1 MIAAIITAVAVGLAG
16 PTVGSYLVQRKM
28 SLLGD
33 GIGHVA
39 LTGVALGTIAGAA
52 LNLSNANA
60 LAVPGAMIVSLAGA
74 LIVDQMQSRGR
85 VAADVA
91 LALMFYG
98 GAAAGVVLFE
108 ISGGDHETF
117 EAALF
122 GSLSDVSPGIA
133 ILTSLGAVAVIA
145 LAFGFRRILFAAT
158 HDPEFA
164 LASGIPVRGLT
175 MALSAAAAIV
185 ITLAMQA
192 VGLVL
197 VGGLMIVPVA
207 IAQLHAGS
215 FARTM
220 LRACLYGGAVALVGA
235 ILTVR
240 WDIESGGLI
249 VVASVLLYATVATI
263 AARKAKSATG
273 LAGA

>member
-1 MIAAIITAVAVGLAG
+1 MIAALITAVAVGLAG
-16 PTVGSYLVQRKM
+16 PSVGAYLVQRKI

-33 GIGHVA
+33 GLGHVA
-39 LTGVALGTIAGAA
+39 LTGVALGTMAGTA
-52 LNLSNANA
+52 LGLANQNA
-60 LAVPGAMIVSLAGA
+60 LVVPGAMIVALIGA
-74 LIVDQMQSRGR
+74 LIVDRLQTRRG

-108 ISGGDHETF
+108 VSGGDHETF

-122 GSLSDVSPGIA
+122 GSLGDVSM
-133 ILTSLGAVAVIA
+133 LTGVLTAVGAAVVLA

-164 LASGIPVRGLT
+164 NASGIPAAALT
-175 MALSAAAAIV
+175 TALSAAAAVV

-215 FARTM
+215 FTSTM
-220 LRACLYGGAVALVGA
+220 GRACMYGGAVAAVGTFA
-235 ILTVR
+235 TFR

-249 VVASVLLYATVATI
+249 VVGAVLLYAAVAVVTTRI
-263 AARKAKSATG
+263 NARKPV
-273 LAGA
+273 

>member
-1 MIAAIITAVAVGLAG
+1 MIAAVATAMAVGLAG
-16 PTVGSYLVQRKM
+16 PAVGAYLVQRRI

-39 LTGVALGTIAGAA
+39 LTGVALGTMAGAA
-52 LNLSNANA
+52 LGLANQDA
-60 LAVPGAMIVSLAGA
+60 LAVPGAMVVALLGA
-74 LIVDQMQSRGR
+74 IIVDRMQSKGR

-98 GAAAGVVLFE
+98 GAAAGVVLFDV
-108 ISGGDHETF
+108 SGGDHETF

-122 GSLSDVSPGIA
+122 GSLGDVSTTTAVLTA
-133 ILTSLGAVAVIA
+133 IGAAIVVA
-145 LAFGFRRILFAAT
+145 LAFGFRRVLFAAT

-164 LASGIPVRGLT
+164 RASGIPAGALT
-175 MALSAAAAIV
+175 TSLSVAAAVV

-215 FARTM
+215 FASTM
-220 LRACLYGGAVALVGA
+220 RRACLYGGGVAAVGA
-235 ILTVR
+235 ILTIR
-240 WDIESGGLI
+240 WGIESGGLI
-249 VVASVLLYATVATI
+249 VVAAVLLYGAVALVTSRV
-263 AARKAKSATG
+263 AARRPA
-273 LAGA
+273 